1 MLYPKFRIA
10 ARRTAALALFLPALV
25 AQAQTPAAMDAM
37 DVMDANEQDYPVVIT
52 PTRLKQALADVP
64 ASVTILTAETLRL
77 HGVTSVV
84 DALRLVP
91 GMAVM
96 RSTSHDYK
104 INYHG
109 TNTSQPRRMN
119 VLVDGISVYKPGL
132 SRVDWPSLPVSI
144 EDIDRIEVIRGS
156 NSAAYGPN
164 SMMAIINILTR
175 HPKDV
180 DRGLVSLSM
189 DSRDESR
196 MTLRMAGALGS
207 WHVRATYERQGGTGY
222 DVSTRGGADNDGIT
236 TERLNLRSH
245 MDLAGGSSLEAHG
258 SLGRAHR
265 QLGRLDPFRTSSQDI
280 HDTDVLVGARLTT
293 LLSPDHEVQVA
304 LSANDTRV
312 RQRWD
317 TCWPQLALLPEV
329 YNLSQ
334 ANPDY
339 IRQMLQGQIP
349 PTGGTARDDELAQ
362 IAIQAILALGPNMFA
377 PVCGRT
383 DNDLEESRVQLEL
396 QDTYVVSER
405 LRLVSGL
412 GARHQHMRSQTYL
425 AGRATNTLVW
435 MFGHAEFRPSST
447 VTTNIGGYFESN
459 SLSGD
464 TFSPRLAMNWHLP
477 HQQTLRLVYS
487 EGTRTP
493 DLFEEKARWSQTIY
507 GIDPPLNGSSSVK
520 IAMGL
525 NSAGNTATERI
536 QSTEL
541 GYLMQAPRIGLT
553 LDVKLFDDRMSQLLV
568 DHAPMNVSM
577 TGYIPP
583 GSVRLTGLE
592 TQMNWDLGSG
602 WSGFMHYT
610 NLLNRQASNDDERR
624 QWSRHSGAVGIS
636 RVWPQGWQ
644 TSLSHHASSGN
655 GTYETRSSRTTA
667 HLSRAL
673 KLGGHAVSAALT
685 LSYLD
690 PAQVTDQVRAFGPFS
705 SGYDSKFSFGGRLSA
720 SF

>member
-10 ARRTAALALFLPALV
+10 ARCTAALALLLPAIV

-37 DVMDANEQDYPVVIT
+37 DADAQDYPVVIT

-119 VLVDGISVYKPGL
+119 VLVDGISVYKSGL
-132 SRVDWPSLPVSI
+132 SRVDWPTLPVSI
-144 EDIDRIEVIRGS
+144 EDIDRIEVTRGS
-156 NSAAYGPN
+156 NSSAYGPN

-180 DRGLVSLSM
+180 DRGMMAMSL
-189 DSRDESR
+189 DSHDDARV
-196 MTLRMAGALGS
+196 TLRMAGDLGS
-207 WHVRATYERQGGTGY
+207 WHVRATYEQQRSTGY
-222 DVSTRGGADNDGIT
+222 DFSTRGGAERDGIT
-236 TERLNLRSH
+236 TERLNLRSQV
-245 MDLAGGSSLEAHG
+245 DLAGGSSLETYG
-258 SLGRAHR
+258 SLGRAYR
-265 QLGRLDPFRTSSQDI
+265 QFGRIDPFQTSPQDL
-280 HDTDVLVGARLTT
+280 HDTDVLAGARLITP
-293 LLSPDHEVQVA
+293 LSPDHEVQFT
-304 LSANDTRV
+304 LSANSTTV

-317 TCWPQLALLPEV
+317 TCWPQLAMLPEV

-339 IRQMLQGQIP
+339 IRQMLRGQVP
-349 PTGGTARDDELAQ
+349 PSGGSARDDELAQ
-362 IAIQAILALGPNMFA
+362 LAIQAIMNLGADMFS

-383 DNDLEESRVQLEL
+383 DNNLDESRVQLEV
-396 QDTYVVSER
+396 QDTYVMSNR
-405 LRLVSGL
+405 LRLVSGF
-412 GARHQHMRSQTYL
+412 GARHQRMSSQTYL
-425 AGRATNTLVW
+425 GGSAANTLVW
-435 MFGHAEFRPSST
+435 MFGHAEFRPSSA
-447 VTTNIGGYFESN
+447 VTTNIGGYLESN

-464 TFSPRLAMNWHLP
+464 TFSPRLALNWHLP
-477 HQQTLRLVYS
+477 RQQTLRLVYS

-507 GIDPPLNGSSSVK
+507 DINPPFNGSSTAK
-520 IAMGL
+520 IGFEL
-525 NSAGNTATERI
+525 NSTGDTATERVK
-536 QSTEL
+536 SVEL
-541 GYLMQAPRIGLT
+541 GYLVQAPHLGLT
-553 LDVKLFDDRMSQLLV
+553 LDVKLFDDHMSRLLV
-568 DHAPMNVSM
+568 DHAPIDTSI
-577 TGYIPP
+577 TGYLPP

-592 TQMNWDLGSG
+592 TQMNWDLGEG

-610 NLLNRQASNDDERR
+610 NLLNRKATNDDERR

-636 RVWPQGWQ
+636 RVWSQGWQ
-644 TSLSHHASSGN
+644 ASLSHQASSGN
-655 GTYETRSSRTTA
+655 GTYETRSARTTA
-667 HLSRAL
+667 HVSRAL
-673 KLGGHAVSAALT
+673 KLGGHAASAALT
-685 LSYLD
+685 MTYLD
-690 PAQVTDQVRAFGPFS
+690 PTHVTDHVRAFGPFI
-705 SGYDSKFSFGGRLSA
+705 SGYDSRFSFGGRVSA